1 MKTGRDSK
9 KYRETDLDNLVKN
22 SIKIKKLFTNLKI
35 SSKHEKF
42 HDTTNLI
49 VNNNSEILV

>member
-22 SIKIKKLFTNLKI
+22 SIKIKELFTNLKI